1 MISNIQI
8 IILFIVLFVV
18 DILYISMSRGYY
30 GSYPT
35 HIQGF
40 DRKYRKYRNA
50 NNMVTAMESAILSF
64 IILGASWLIL
74 LANKIKPSTRYL
86 EILPFTVLY
95 GLIVYGVFN
104 TTLFV
109 LTGKW
114 DIYVSIIDTI
124 WGVLLI
130 TTMALIYLT
139 VLKKL

>member
-8 IILFIVLFVV
+8 IILLIVLFVV

-35 HIQGF
+35 G
-40 DRKYRKYRNA
+40 RKYRKYRNA
-50 NNMVTAMESAILSF
+50 KTAMESPIFSY
-64 IILGASWLIL
+64 IILGAGWFIFI
-74 LANKIKPSTRYL
+74 ANKIKPSTTYL

-109 LTGKW
+109 LTDKW